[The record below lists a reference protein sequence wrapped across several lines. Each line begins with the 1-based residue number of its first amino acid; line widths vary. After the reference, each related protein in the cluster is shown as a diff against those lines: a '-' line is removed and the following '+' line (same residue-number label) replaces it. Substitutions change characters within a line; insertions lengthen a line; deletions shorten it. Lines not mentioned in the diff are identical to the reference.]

1 MNPKQLDFSKMFLKP
16 ERQTM
21 KTLLGVDMMWVGSEK
36 EFKFA
41 DLGGTTMDRDKQDV
55 TEIMAGMSLGS
66 TGADSGGFT
75 IATTEMAGIKKSMA
89 PMA

>member
-1 MNPKQLDFSKMFLKP
+1 
-16 ERQTM
+16 
-21 KTLLGVDMMWVGSEK
+21 
-36 EFKFA
+36 
-41 DLGGTTMDRDKQDV
+41 MDRDKQDV

-75 IATTEMAGIKKSMA
+75 IATTDMPGIKKSMA